1 MTERLERRGAP
12 VQTEYA
18 ADYLS
23 QVLVRDCASTEVST
37 LEADRTVESARQWLE
52 SGEPGTTHQGYPVV
66 QRDGTL
72 LGVVMKREIEAAAVD
87 GTRTVGSLV
96 KRPPVIIYDTQTA
109 RNAADHMVREGI
121 GRLPVVRRAEPT
133 KVVAILTRSDLL
145 EAHERRLDAATKAR
159 RGIKLYRSKPRA

>member
-23 QVLVRDCASTEVST
+23 QVLVRDCASTDVST
-37 LEADRTVESARQWLE
+37 LEADRTVESARAWLA

-72 LGVVMKREIEAAAVD
+72 LGVVMKREIEAVAVD

-121 GRLPVVRRAEPT
+121 GRLPVVRRSEPS

-159 RGIKLYRSKPRA
+159 RGIKLYRSRPRV

>member
-1 MTERLERRGAP
+1 
-12 VQTEYA
+12 

-37 LEADRTVESARQWLE
+37 IEADRTVESARSWLA

-72 LGVVMKREIEAAAVD
+72 LGVVMKREIEAASGD

-96 KRPPVIIYDTQTA
+96 KRPPAIIYDTQTA
-109 RNAADHMVREGI
+109 RNAADHMVREGV
-121 GRLPVVRRAEPT
+121 GRLPVVRRSEPT
-133 KVVAILTRSDLL
+133 KVVAIITRSDLL

-159 RGIKLYRSKPRA
+159 RGIKLYKSRPRV